1 MAPNEKPQ
9 KEPPQSTPKSLT
21 KRYVLKPQLH
31 PNKWKLQLKDSS
43 GQIIYEILRRLTI
56 PIQYRVKTNQLQESN
71 PLTIKTVTIG
81 DIQRYTFFEGNQAK
95 LSIRQSA
102 SSKLVLLQDAK
113 RKIIAHFI
121 SITPE
126 ITLLRA
132 QTNVIAHLRFKE
144 NPTPVGFV
152 VDCHVQP
159 ELKWLHAILLYVIAK
174 FEEPKSSTSPVEP
187 LDVESENNPS
197 EAASP

>member
-1 MAPNEKPQ
+1 MAPYEEPP
-9 KEPPQSTPKSLT
+9 KESPQSTPTSPT
-21 KRYVLKPQLH
+21 KRYVLQPHLH

-43 GQIIYEILRRLTI
+43 GQIIYKILRRLTI
-56 PIQYRVKTNQLQESN
+56 PIRYRVQTNQLQETN

-81 DIQRYTFFEGNQAK
+81 DIQRYIFFEGNQAK
-95 LSIRQSA
+95 LSLRQSA
-102 SSKLVLLQDAK
+102 SSELVLLQDAK

-132 QTNVIAHLRFKE
+132 QTNVIARLRFKE
-144 NPTPVGFV
+144 NPTPAGFV
-152 VDCHVQP
+152 VDCQVQP

-174 FEEPKSSTSPVEP
+174 IEEPKPSTLPEEPFEVEP
-187 LDVESENNPS
+187 ENNAS